1 VAFPVSMAFMDVYT
15 SIVAILL
22 SGWIAGIVAQ
32 LTRLP
37 RVVVMIFAGIALMP
51 AVHPTV
57 LSATTMTY
65 APSATSPVYGPAG
78 AYATQ
83 SPASSIRTM
92 ALLIA
97 LMRGG
102 LSVKLHH
109 LAPRALPVVLL
120 ALLPYL
126 LEMAVVAAAA
136 PLLLPQYFAG
146 EAPGKPV
153 TELVLWTAGSVWAPL
168 SPSIVIPNT
177 LIMLDSGY
185 KLATQVVLV
194 GAPLE
199 ISTALITNGVMSGVQ
214 SALNSGNDPRMT
226 MAHIPVFVV
235 GSVLY
240 GLMFA
245 LFFFGYVRARARK
258 EVQDWLGI
266 PKADPSERLC
276 IFVMFF
282 ILCYTSSIDDVNV
295 PWLIGFFAA
304 ICMAIGV
311 QHLLPE
317 IGDEMALTLK
327 TAWFYAECMLFVL
340 TGCVVRPA
348 IDLGLGLDLFGW
360 FFAVLLLG
368 TLGRMAGDVVVA
380 VFWQLQVN
388 IVRGRGPPLLWTAN
402 DWRDVLRRAAFL
414 WVTTIPKA
422 TLQGTLGPKLA
433 TLFKGGGFTGAANF
447 IAPSSAIA
455 ILYAATFGNILTY
468 SAGYAIIKHLEAQEV
483 ADLAE
488 FGTKEAS
495 AGADGAPTP
504 SQAAVPAPPA
514 ESAAPRSRRASGAVV
529 AAAAAEVSIRLA
541 SASSDEALSSAR

>member
-1 VAFPVSMAFMDVYT
+1 MAFMDVYT

-22 SGWIAGIVAQ
+22 CGWIAGIVAQ
-32 LTRLP
+32 LMRLP

-57 LSATTMTY
+57 LSATTMAY
-65 APSATSPVYGPAG
+65 APTATSPVYGPAG

-109 LAPRALPVVLL
+109 LAPRAVPVAVL
-120 ALLPYL
+120 AFLPYL

-136 PLLLPQYFAG
+136 PLLLPKYFAG
-146 EAPGKPV
+146 DAPGKPV
-153 TELVLWTAGSVWAPL
+153 TGLVLWTAGSVWAPL

-199 ISTALITNGVMSGVQ
+199 ISTALITEGVMSGVQ
-214 SALNSGNDPRMT
+214 SALNSGNDPT
-226 MAHIPVFVV
+226 VTLAHIPVYVV

-240 GLMFA
+240 GLVFA

-276 IFVMFF
+276 IFVMLF

-304 ICMAIGV
+304 ICMAMGV

-380 VFWQLQVN
+380 VFWQLQAN
-388 IVRGRGPPLLWTAN
+388 LIRGRGSPLRWTPD

-433 TLFKGGGFTGAANF
+433 TLFKAGGFTGAANF

-468 SAGYAIIKHLEAQEV
+468 SAGYAIVKHLEAQEV

-488 FGTKEAS
+488 FGAKEAS
-495 AGADGAPTP
+495 GEAAGAAKPVLE
-504 SQAAVPAPPA
+504 QAAAPA
-514 ESAAPRSRRASGAVV
+514 ELAAPRSRRASAAVV
-529 AAAAAEVSIRLA
+529 AAVEADVSIRLA
-541 SASSDEALSSAR
+541 SASSQEASSSAR